1 MTSTETFTELLRH
14 PREVAKRAERGAV
27 RITRRG
33 ADDLILAQA
42 GHLEQRDVGLA
53 LTARLLLATVR
64 HSGNVPAA
72 LHALYPWMSL
82 LSESEQRE
90 CADEVGGMM
99 WAAAELGEYR
109 RLLDSFWSWRGT
121 AAAYA
126 AGMPRDDADLT
137 RLPDLPVV
145 ARPE

>member
-14 PREVAKRAERGAV
+14 PRQVVKCAERGAV

-42 GHLEQRDVGLA
+42 GYLEQRDAGLA

-64 HSGNVPAA
+64 HSGDVIAA

-82 LSESEQRE
+82 LSESEQQQ
-90 CADEVGGMM
+90 CADEIDKLM

-109 RLLDSFWSWRGT
+109 RLLDSFSSWRGT

-126 AGMPRDDADLT
+126 AGMRRSDADLT
-137 RLPDLPVV
+137 WLPDLPVV
-145 ARPE
+145 PRPE